1 MSSSLRLDL
10 SIPDTKEEF
19 DGTVRYVIML
29 GKEGSEEK
37 WSVKKRYSELEVL
50 HQFLKKENVPLG
62 AEFPKKGFAVKI
74 TASKKEER
82 RLMFEAYLQE
92 LVGLIA
98 LPSNVKDEIDK
109 FLEITENIG
118 STSENV
124 SNEGV
129 DENKT
134 RSPIRPVSSSPQR
147 TTFFNRPVGSGESNT
162 RTKPKKEYPVEGDG
176 IRDAIKCRDKY
187 GVLDLIGK
195 DKELVKYVD
204 GHGDSML
211 HLACIFNESDIA
223 MTLVELGADVALKN
237 GMDETPLDVCQPTL
251 KKKILAKRKK
261 MGLDN

>member
-129 DENKT
+129 DEN
-134 RSPIRPVSSSPQR
+134 
-147 TTFFNRPVGSGESNT
+147 
-162 RTKPKKEYPVEGDG
+162 
-176 IRDAIKCRDKY
+176 
-187 GVLDLIGK
+187 
-195 DKELVKYVD
+195 
-204 GHGDSML
+204 
-211 HLACIFNESDIA
+211 
-223 MTLVELGADVALKN
+223 
-237 GMDETPLDVCQPTL
+237 
-251 KKKILAKRKK
+251 
-261 MGLDN
+261 